1 MTKIEVAFL
10 EAMSGLVAISLGLGL
25 AAASGFRVFL
35 PPMLLSGAINV
46 GFVSPAGELAMLD
59 GWGAF
64 SVLFAAVI
72 LEIGSYL
79 IPWLDNLLDVVATP
93 AAMLAGIGMMGSVL
107 GAETDLD
114 PIVQWT
120 IAAVGGG
127 GVAGTVQAGTVA
139 TRAVS
144 TGTTGGLANP
154 IISIF
159 EAIMAVFV
167 TLLALL
173 APLLGLVL
181 VIIGLAYAGK
191 KIASRKTN
199 LHVAFS

>member
-1 MTKIEVAFL
+1 MALDPVN
-10 EAMSGLVAISLGLGL
+10 GLVAVSLGLGL

-35 PPMLLSGAINV
+35 PPMLLSGAVNI
-46 GFVSPAGELAMLD
+46 GLMDPSGHLAMLD

-64 SVLFAAVI
+64 SLLFVAVV

-79 IPWLDNLLDVVATP
+79 IPWIDNLLDIVASP
-93 AAMLAGIGMMGSVL
+93 AAVVAGIGLMGTVL
-107 GAETDLD
+107 GSETDLD
-114 PIVQWT
+114 PLVQWA

-154 IISIF
+154 IVSVT
-159 EAIMAVFV
+159 EAFMAILITV
-167 TLLALL
+167 LALL
-173 APLLGLVL
+173 APLLCLLIVVAGTVYALRTINRQRL
-181 VIIGLAYAGK
+181 KGQPLA
-191 KIASRKTN
+191 S
-199 LHVAFS
+199 V

>member
-1 MTKIEVAFL
+1 MAALGGI
-10 EAMSGLVAISLGLGL
+10 VAISLGLGL

-35 PPMLLSGAINV
+35 PPLLLSGAINI
-46 GFVSPAGELAMLD
+46 GMIEPSGQLEMLD
-59 GWGAF
+59 GWMAF
-64 SVLFAAVI
+64 SVLLFAVV

-79 IPWLDNLLDVVATP
+79 IPWLDNVLDVVASP
-93 AAMLAGIGMMGSVL
+93 AAVIAGIGMMGSVI

-114 PIVQWT
+114 PMVQWT
-120 IAAVGGG
+120 MAVVGGG

-159 EAIMAVFV
+159 EAIMAVVV

-173 APLLGLVL
+173 APLLCLIVV
-181 VIIGLAYAGK
+181 VIGTVYASK
-191 KIASRKTN
+191 LILRQQKRTKTV
-199 LHVAFS
+199 HMT

>member
-1 MTKIEVAFL
+1 MALDLI
-10 EAMSGLVAISLGLGL
+10 SGLVAVSLGLGL

-35 PPMLLSGAINV
+35 PPMLLSGAVNI
-46 GFVSPAGELAMLD
+46 GLMSPTGHLAMLD

-64 SVLFAAVI
+64 SLLLVAVV

-79 IPWLDNLLDVVATP
+79 IPWIDNLLDIVASP
-93 AAMLAGIGMMGSVL
+93 AAIVAGIALMGTVL
-107 GAETDLD
+107 GSETDLD
-114 PIVQWT
+114 PFVQWA
-120 IAAVGGG
+120 IATVGGG

-154 IISIF
+154 IISVA
-159 EAIMAVFV
+159 EAFLAILV

-173 APLLGLVL
+173 APLLCLVL
-181 VIIGLAYAGK
+181 VVGGTMYALRIIK
-191 KIASRKTN
+191 NQRVKSQPSASM
-199 LHVAFS
+199 

>member
-1 MTKIEVAFL
+1 MAAL
-10 EAMSGLVAISLGLGL
+10 GGLVAISLGLGL

-35 PPMLLSGAINV
+35 PPLILSGAINIGIV
-46 GFVSPAGELAMLD
+46 EPSGQLEMLD
-59 GWGAF
+59 GWMSF
-64 SVLFAAVI
+64 SVLLCAVL

-79 IPWLDNLLDVVATP
+79 IPWLDNVLDVVASP
-93 AAMLAGIGMMGSVL
+93 AAVIAGIGMMGSVI
-107 GAETDLD
+107 GAETNLD

-120 IAAVGGG
+120 MAVVGGG

-154 IISIF
+154 IISVF
-159 EAIMAVFV
+159 EAIMAIVV

-173 APLLGLVL
+173 APLLCLIVV
-181 VIIGLAYAGK
+181 VIGTVYAFK
-191 KIASRKTN
+191 LILRQRDRIKPVP
-199 LHVAFS
+199 VA